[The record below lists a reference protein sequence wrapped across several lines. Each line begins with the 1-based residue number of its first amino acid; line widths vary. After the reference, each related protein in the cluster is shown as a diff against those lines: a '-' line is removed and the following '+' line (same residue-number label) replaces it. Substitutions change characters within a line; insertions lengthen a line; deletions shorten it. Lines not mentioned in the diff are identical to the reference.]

1 MDRIL
6 AQRKANQ
13 AELARMEQF
22 VNGVAVQRAQ
32 PEVRIPEGYAQY
44 RPDVQK
50 FASIRNLEDFSRN
63 DRINAWLD
71 RLPPKGGQYGWSHT
85 H

>member
-13 AELARMEQF
+13 ANLARMQQF
-22 VNGVAVQRAQ
+22 VSGGALQQAQ
-32 PEVRIPEGYAQY
+32 PQVRTPRGYAQY
-44 RPDVQK
+44 RPDFQK
-50 FASIRNLEDFSRN
+50 FGGVGDLRDFSRN

-71 RLPPKGGQYGWSHT
+71 RLPSQGGQYGWGRSP
-85 H
+85 